1 VQTLERITDYG
12 HKHCVCMAYEICYDT
27 SHYGD
32 TLEDLTEVHVRAMI
46 GQTSMYYGA
55 EDMAEAQ
62 QWLEDED
69 D

>member
-1 VQTLERITDYG
+1 
-12 HKHCVCMAYEICYDT
+12 MAYEICYDT